1 MNKAFR
7 GTREH
12 GIQFVWYQNED
23 ENQPGRSLLY
33 EELAKDH
40 NLNKAGFLISLFDL
54 LKDSTNLHQY
64 IRLNKTQKPFKA
76 RRSYHPQQF

>member
-12 GIQFVWYQNED
+12 GIQFIWYED
-23 ENQPGRSLLY
+23 EDSNQPRRSLLY

-40 NLNKAGFLISLFDL
+40 NLNKACFQSRFQFTLKISNQTIGFENI
-54 LKDSTNLHQY
+54 
-64 IRLNKTQKPFKA
+64 NK
-76 RRSYHPQQF
+76 QF

>member
-12 GIQFVWYQNED
+12 GIQFIWYED
-23 ENQPGRSLLY
+23 EDTNQPGRSFLY

-40 NLNKAGFLISLFDL
+40 NLNKACFQS
-54 LKDSTNLHQY
+54 
-64 IRLNKTQKPFKA
+64 
-76 RRSYHPQQF
+76 

>member
-12 GIQFVWYQNED
+12 GIQFVWYDQED
-23 ENQPGRSLLY
+23 INDPEKSLLY

-40 NLNKAGFLISLFDL
+40 NLNKARFPISHSHLP
-54 LKDSTNLHQY
+54 TNQP
-64 IRLNKTQKPFKA
+64 IR
-76 RRSYHPQQF
+76 

>member
-12 GIQFVWYQNED
+12 GIQFIWYED
-23 ENQPGRSLLY
+23 EDSNQPRRSLLY

-40 NLNKAGFLISLFDL
+40 NLNKACFHNFKLKITNQTIGFENFG
-54 LKDSTNLHQY
+54 K
-64 IRLNKTQKPFKA
+64 
-76 RRSYHPQQF
+76 QF

>member
-12 GIQFVWYQNED
+12 GIQFVWYDEED
-23 ENQPGRSLLY
+23 INNPGKSLLY

-40 NLNKAGFLISLFDL
+40 NLNKARFQISF
-54 LKDSTNLHQY
+54 SHWPMNQP
-64 IRLNKTQKPFKA
+64 IR
-76 RRSYHPQQF
+76 

>member
-12 GIQFVWYQNED
+12 GVQFVWYDQED
-23 ENQPGRSLLY
+23 INDPGKSLLY

-40 NLNKAGFLISLFDL
+40 NLNKARFQIYILIGSRISQSDE
-54 LKDSTNLHQY
+54 
-64 IRLNKTQKPFKA
+64 R
-76 RRSYHPQQF
+76 

>member
-12 GIQFVWYQNED
+12 GIQFVWYDQED
-23 ENQPGRSLLY
+23 INDPEKSLLY

-40 NLNKAGFLISLFDL
+40 NLNKARFPISLSHWRMETSQSD
-54 LKDSTNLHQY
+54 
-64 IRLNKTQKPFKA
+64 A
-76 RRSYHPQQF
+76 RIEI